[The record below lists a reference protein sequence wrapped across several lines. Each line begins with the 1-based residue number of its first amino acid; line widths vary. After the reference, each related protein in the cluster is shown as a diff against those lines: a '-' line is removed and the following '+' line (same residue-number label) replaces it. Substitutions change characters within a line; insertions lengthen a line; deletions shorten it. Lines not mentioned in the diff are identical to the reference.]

1 METEIRDFGPI
12 TYEGFDLS
20 GQYEFEPGAR
30 ETRDEPGYGHIVTV
44 IAVFIDGD
52 SKDAIELVDPK
63 VNHWLED
70 KIADSLPA
78 VGEADYDEG
87 PAFDEWRFEQREA
100 A

>member
-12 TYEGFDLS
+12 TYEGFDLT
-20 GQYEFEPGAR
+20 GQYEFEPGQR
-30 ETRDEPGYGHIVTV
+30 VTSDEPGYGHIVTV

-52 SKDAIELVDPK
+52 KRDAIELVSPGVK
-63 VNHWLED
+63 HWLED

-78 VGEADYDEG
+78 VGEADYDEN
-87 PAFDEWRFEQREA
+87 AADEWRFEQREA

>member
-78 VGEADYDEG
+78 VGEADYDEN
-87 PAFDEWRFEQREA
+87 AADEWRFEQREA